1 MANYK
6 FCNRLRLFVQMA
18 QVIDFPLVGF
28 KLPMSF
34 RKSSSYSRSVVIYPE
49 DGYNFFMGREVRDI
63 YTLADS
69 FGLSVVVEVENG
81 VSVIRVS
88 EYIKN

>member
-6 FCNRLRLFVQMA
+6 FLNRLRLFVQMA
-18 QVIDFPLVGF
+18 QVIDHPVLGY

-34 RKSSSYSRSVVIYPE
+34 RKPSFYTRSVVIYPE
-49 DGYNFFMGREVRDI
+49 DGYNFFMGQEVQVL
-63 YTLADS
+63 YSLANS
-69 FGLSVVVEVENG
+69 FGLSVVVDVENG

-88 EYIKN
+88 EYIKH